1 MTAPGRARARA
12 TLPARPA
19 SRIVAPLIK
28 RFPKM
33 LVIVLLAVVGVLAIV
48 LGVVAASRRG
58 DPPAVSTADPAPVSE
73 SAPAAP
79 AAGATA
85 APDGAATAM
94 PASTAEP
101 RAVMAEP
108 PPMRPLLRRM
118 YAAVMDTPSLA
129 DADTAIDPAQA
140 TVLASAVSALDHVD
154 MRPQLLPR
162 RPHLLPQLM
171 RAVNDPDASGR
182 GIAAIIAQDPAL
194 AANLLR
200 IANSALYRPQGGPL
214 ESLERAVVHIG
225 TEGVRQIV
233 AAAVMQ
239 PVLSLEG
246 GLYARL
252 PAAVWDYALRTATA
266 AAAYVR
272 ERGGDTLSAQLAG
285 LLQGLGAVV
294 ILRVL
299 RDAYAEQPSVPYSLE
314 VAAHLVDRHTAAV
327 AKTIATAWE
336 LPAQLGTALDEQRP
350 EHDSTLLATSLG
362 RALRYGRLAAALA
375 MLARHGAETETHAL
389 SVLATLEPDE
399 AANAALW
406 QRLVA
411 ASVE

>member
-1 MTAPGRARARA
+1 MQ
-12 TLPARPA
+12 
-19 SRIVAPLIK
+19 
-28 RFPKM
+28 
-33 LVIVLLAVVGVLAIV
+33 
-48 LGVVAASRRG
+48 
-58 DPPAVSTADPAPVSE
+58 
-73 SAPAAP
+73 
-79 AAGATA
+79 
-85 APDGAATAM
+85 
-94 PASTAEP
+94 
-101 RAVMAEP
+101 
-108 PPMRPLLRRM
+108 PLLRRM
-118 YAAVMDTPSLA
+118 YAAVMSTPALA
-129 DADTAIDPAQA
+129 DGHLPTDPAQA
-140 TVLASAVSALDHVD
+140 AVLAAVGAALDHVD
-154 MRPQLLPR
+154 LRPQLLPR
-162 RPHLLPQLM
+162 RPQLLPQLM

-252 PAAVWDYALRTATA
+252 PAAVWDYALRTAAA
-266 AAAYVR
+266 AAAYMR

-299 RDAYAEQPSVPYSLE
+299 RDAYAERPSLPYSLE
-314 VAAHLVDRHTAAV
+314 VAAALVERHTAAV
-327 AKTIATAWE
+327 AKTIATTWD
-336 LPAQLGTALDEQRP
+336 LPAALGTALDEQRP
-350 EHDSTLLATSLG
+350 EHDTTLLTTSLG
-362 RALRYGRLAAALA
+362 MALRYGRLAAALA
-375 MLARHGAETETHAL
+375 MLARHGAEQEEHAL
-389 SVLATLEPDE
+389 SVLSTLEPDH

>member
-1 MTAPGRARARA
+1 MTAPGRARTRA

-28 RFPKM
+28 RFLKM

-73 SAPAAP
+73 SAP
-79 AAGATA
+79 A

-314 VAAHLVDRHTAAV
+314 VAATLVDRHTAAV

-375 MLARHGAETETHAL
+375 MLARHGAETEAHAL

>member
-1 MTAPGRARARA
+1 M
-12 TLPARPA
+12 
-19 SRIVAPLIK
+19 
-28 RFPKM
+28 M
-33 LVIVLLAVVGVLAIV
+33 LVTVVLLAAGLIAVAMIVGALVWMHM
-48 LGVVAASRRG
+48 RQR
-58 DPPAVSTADPAPVSE
+58 AP
-73 SAPAAP
+73 APAAP
-79 AAGATA
+79 DAPTTRPANTTA
-85 APDGAATAM
+85 AAT
-94 PASTAEP
+94 PAVAPPSQTAP
-101 RAVMAEP
+101 VPQPTHGVAQPSPTDP

-118 YAAVMDTPSLA
+118 YAAVMANPSLA
-129 DADTAIDPAQA
+129 DASLPGDPAQLA
-140 TVLASAVSALDHVD
+140 VLEAVGNALAHVD
-154 MRPQLLPR
+154 LRPQLLPR

-225 TEGVRQIV
+225 TEGVRQLV

-239 PVLSLEG
+239 PVLSLDG
-246 GLYARL
+246 GLHARL
-252 PAAVWDYALRTATA
+252 PAAVWDYALRTAAA

-299 RDAYAEQPSVPYSLE
+299 RDTYAERPGLPYNLE
-314 VAAHLVDRHTAAV
+314 IAAALVERHTAAV
-327 AKTIATAWE
+327 AKTIATTWD
-336 LPAQLGTALDEQRP
+336 LPAALGTALDEQRP
-350 EHDSTLLATSLG
+350 EHDPTLLASPLG

-375 MLARHGAETETHAL
+375 MLARHGAEHEDHAL
-389 SVLATLEPDE
+389 DVLATLEPDRD
-399 AANAALW
+399 ANAALW

>member
-272 ERGGDTLSAQLAG
+272 ERGGDTLTAQLAG

-336 LPAQLGTALDEQRP
+336 LPAQLGTALGEQRP

>member
-1 MTAPGRARARA
+1 
-12 TLPARPA
+12 
-19 SRIVAPLIK
+19 
-28 RFPKM
+28 M
-33 LVIVLLAVVGVLAIV
+33 LLLAAGLLAG
-48 LGVVAASRRG
+48 LGLAGVVAWLLLRQRARTTAASAASATVTHAAAA
-58 DPPAVSTADPAPVSE
+58 PHVPQPAAEQVPAPPQ
-73 SAPAAP
+73 AQAHAA
-79 AAGATA
+79 AAAQPLPSG
-85 APDGAATAM
+85 
-94 PASTAEP
+94 
-101 RAVMAEP
+101 P
-108 PPMRPLLRRM
+108 PPMQPLLRRM
-118 YAAVMDTPSLA
+118 YAAVMSTPALA
-129 DADTAIDPAQA
+129 DGHLPTDPAQA
-140 TVLASAVSALDHVD
+140 AVLAAVGAALDHVD
-154 MRPQLLPR
+154 LRPQLLPR
-162 RPHLLPQLM
+162 RPQLLPQLM

-252 PAAVWDYALRTATA
+252 PAAVWDYALRTAA
-266 AAAYVR
+266 AAAAHMR

-299 RDAYAEQPSVPYSLE
+299 RDAYAERPNLPYSLE
-314 VAAHLVDRHTAAV
+314 VAAALVERHTAAV
-327 AKTIATAWE
+327 AKTIATTWD
-336 LPAQLGTALDEQRP
+336 LPAALGTALDEQRP
-350 EHDSTLLATSLG
+350 EHDTTLLTSSLG
-362 RALRYGRLAAALA
+362 MALRYGRLAAALA
-375 MLARHGAETETHAL
+375 MLARHGAEQEEHAL
-389 SVLATLEPDE
+389 GVLSTLEPDH

>member
-1 MTAPGRARARA
+1 MIVGAIVWWMRMRQPEPTAPAVGGSA
-12 TLPARPA
+12 
-19 SRIVAPLIK
+19 APD
-28 RFPKM
+28 
-33 LVIVLLAVVGVLAIV
+33 A
-48 LGVVAASRRG
+48 
-58 DPPAVSTADPAPVSE
+58 PAPIAMDE
-73 SAPAAP
+73 QAPPPAPAAAQP
-79 AAGATA
+79 LQ
-85 APDGAATAM
+85 P
-94 PASTAEP
+94 
-101 RAVMAEP
+101 EP

-118 YAAVMDTPSLA
+118 YAAVMANPSLA
-129 DADTAIDPAQA
+129 DGSLPSDPAQVAVLEVA
-140 TVLASAVSALDHVD
+140 TAALDHVD
-154 MRPQLLPR
+154 LRPQLLPR

-194 AANLLR
+194 SANLLR
-200 IANSALYRPQGGPL
+200 IANSALYRPQGAPL

-239 PVLSLEG
+239 PVLSLDG
-246 GLYARL
+246 GLHSRL

-266 AAAYVR
+266 AAAYMR

-299 RDAYAEQPSVPYSLE
+299 RDAYAERPGLPYSLE
-314 VAAHLVDRHTAAV
+314 VAAALVERHTAAV
-327 AKTIATAWE
+327 AKTIATTWE
-336 LPAQLGTALDEQRP
+336 LPAVLGTALDEQRP
-350 EHDSTLLATSLG
+350 EHDSSLLATSLG

-375 MLARHGAETETHAL
+375 MLARHGAEQQDHAL
-389 SVLATLEPDE
+389 SVLATLEPDD
-399 AANAALW
+399 AVNAALW

>member
-1 MTAPGRARARA
+1 
-12 TLPARPA
+12 
-19 SRIVAPLIK
+19 
-28 RFPKM
+28 M

-73 SAPAAP
+73 SAP
-79 AAGATA
+79 A

-266 AAAYVR
+266 TAAYVR

-314 VAAHLVDRHTAAV
+314 VAATLVDRHTAAV

>member
-1 MTAPGRARARA
+1 
-12 TLPARPA
+12 
-19 SRIVAPLIK
+19 
-28 RFPKM
+28 M

-58 DPPAVSTADPAPVSE
+58 DPPAVSTADPAPLSE

-85 APDGAATAM
+85 APDGTATAM
-94 PASTAEP
+94 PASTPEP

-129 DADTAIDPAQA
+129 DADVAIDSAQA

-182 GIAAIIAQDPAL
+182 GIAAIIAQDPTL

-314 VAAHLVDRHTAAV
+314 VAATLVDRHTAAV

-350 EHDSTLLATSLG
+350 EHDGTLLATSLG

-375 MLARHGAETETHAL
+375 MLARHGAETEAHAL

>member
-1 MTAPGRARARA
+1 M
-12 TLPARPA
+12 
-19 SRIVAPLIK
+19 
-28 RFPKM
+28 M
-33 LVIVLLAVVGVLAIV
+33 LVTVVLLAAGLIAVAMIVGALVWMHM
-48 LGVVAASRRG
+48 RQR
-58 DPPAVSTADPAPVSE
+58 AP
-73 SAPAAP
+73 APAAP
-79 AAGATA
+79 DAPTTRPANTA
-85 APDGAATAM
+85 AAAT
-94 PASTAEP
+94 PAVAPPSQPPHVPQPTHGVAHSSP
-101 RAVMAEP
+101 TDP

-118 YAAVMDTPSLA
+118 YAAVMANPSLA
-129 DADTAIDPAQA
+129 DASLPGDPAQLA
-140 TVLASAVSALDHVD
+140 VLEAVGHALAHVD
-154 MRPQLLPR
+154 LRPQLLPR

-225 TEGVRQIV
+225 TEGVRQLV

-239 PVLSLEG
+239 PVLSLDG
-246 GLYARL
+246 GLHARL
-252 PAAVWDYALRTATA
+252 PAAVWDYALRTAAA

-299 RDAYAEQPSVPYSLE
+299 RDTYAERPGLPYSLE
-314 VAAHLVDRHTAAV
+314 IAAALFERHTAAV
-327 AKTIATAWE
+327 AKTIATTWD
-336 LPAQLGTALDEQRP
+336 LPAALGTALDEQRP
-350 EHDSTLLATSLG
+350 EHDPTLLASPLG

-375 MLARHGAETETHAL
+375 MLARHGAEQEEHAL
-389 SVLATLEPDE
+389 SVLSTLEPDQ

-411 ASVE
+411 SSVE

>member
-1 MTAPGRARARA
+1 MLLAAGLLAGLGLAGVIAWLLLRQRARTASA
-12 TLPARPA
+12 AAAPA
-19 SRIVAPLIK
+19 
-28 RFPKM
+28 
-33 LVIVLLAVVGVLAIV
+33 
-48 LGVVAASRRG
+48 AADTG
-58 DPPAVSTADPAPVSE
+58 LQD
-73 SAPAAP
+73 APAAP
-79 AAGATA
+79 APGHTQAQAQR
-85 APDGAATAM
+85 AAT
-94 PASTAEP
+94 PHP
-101 RAVMAEP
+101 LLCGP
-108 PPMRPLLRRM
+108 PPMQPLLRRM
-118 YAAVMDTPSLA
+118 YAAVMSNPSLA
-129 DADTAIDPAQA
+129 EGRLPTDPAQA
-140 TVLASAVSALDHVD
+140 AVLDAVGAALAHVD
-154 MRPQLLPR
+154 LRPQLLPR
-162 RPHLLPQLM
+162 RPQLLPQLM

-252 PAAVWDYALRTATA
+252 PAAVWDYALRTAAA
-266 AAAYVR
+266 AAAYMR
-272 ERGGDTLSAQLAG
+272 ERAGDTLAAQLAG

-299 RDAYAEQPSVPYSLE
+299 RDAYAERPSVPYSLE
-314 VAAHLVDRHTAAV
+314 VAAVLVERHTAAV
-327 AKTIATAWE
+327 AKTIATTWE
-336 LPAQLGTALDEQRP
+336 LPAALGTALDEQRP
-350 EHDSTLLATSLG
+350 GHDTTLLTSSLG
-362 RALRYGRLAAALA
+362 MALRYGRLAAALA
-375 MLARHGAETETHAL
+375 MLARHGAEQQEHAL
-389 SVLATLEPDE
+389 SVLSTLEPDHT
-399 AANAALW
+399 ANAALW

>member
-1 MTAPGRARARA
+1 M
-12 TLPARPA
+12 
-19 SRIVAPLIK
+19 
-28 RFPKM
+28 
-33 LVIVLLAVVGVLAIV
+33 IVLLLAAG
-48 LGVVAASRRG
+48 LLAGLGLAGVVAWLLLRQRARTTAAS
-58 DPPAVSTADPAPVSE
+58 AASATVTHAAAAPHVPQ
-73 SAPAAP
+73 PAAEQMRAP
-79 AAGATA
+79 PQAQAHAAA
-85 APDGAATAM
+85 AAQPLPSG
-94 PASTAEP
+94 
-101 RAVMAEP
+101 P
-108 PPMRPLLRRM
+108 PPMQPLLRRM
-118 YAAVMDTPSLA
+118 YAAVMSTPALA
-129 DADTAIDPAQA
+129 DGHLPTDPAQA
-140 TVLASAVSALDHVD
+140 AVLAAVGAALDHVD
-154 MRPQLLPR
+154 LRPQLLPR
-162 RPHLLPQLM
+162 RPQLLPQLM

-252 PAAVWDYALRTATA
+252 PAAVWDYALRTAAA
-266 AAAYVR
+266 AAAYMR

-299 RDAYAEQPSVPYSLE
+299 RDAYAERPSLPYSLE
-314 VAAHLVDRHTAAV
+314 VAATLVERHTAAV
-327 AKTIATAWE
+327 AKTIATTWD
-336 LPAQLGTALDEQRP
+336 LPAALGTALDEQRP
-350 EHDSTLLATSLG
+350 EHDTTLLTSSLG
-362 RALRYGRLAAALA
+362 MALRYGRLAAALA
-375 MLARHGAETETHAL
+375 MLARHGAEQEEHAL
-389 SVLATLEPDE
+389 GVLSTLEPDH

>member
-1 MTAPGRARARA
+1 
-12 TLPARPA
+12 
-19 SRIVAPLIK
+19 
-28 RFPKM
+28 
-33 LVIVLLAVVGVLAIV
+33 
-48 LGVVAASRRG
+48 
-58 DPPAVSTADPAPVSE
+58 
-73 SAPAAP
+73 
-79 AAGATA
+79 
-85 APDGAATAM
+85 
-94 PASTAEP
+94 
-101 RAVMAEP
+101 
-108 PPMRPLLRRM
+108 MRPLLRRM

-129 DADTAIDPAQA
+129 DADAAIDPAQA
-140 TVLASAVSALDHVD
+140 AVLATAVSALDHVD

-266 AAAYVR
+266 TAAYVR

-314 VAAHLVDRHTAAV
+314 VAATLVDRHTAAV

>member
-1 MTAPGRARARA
+1 
-12 TLPARPA
+12 
-19 SRIVAPLIK
+19 
-28 RFPKM
+28 M
-33 LVIVLLAVVGVLAIV
+33 LVIVLLAVVGVLVIV

-58 DPPAVSTADPAPVSE
+58 DPPAVATTDPAPLPE
-73 SAPAAP
+73 SAPA

-85 APDGAATAM
+85 APDDAATAM
-94 PASTAEP
+94 PASAPEP

-129 DADTAIDPAQA
+129 EADAAIDPAQA
-140 TVLASAVSALDHVD
+140 AVLATAVSALDHVD

-314 VAAHLVDRHTAAV
+314 VAATLVDRHTAAV

-375 MLARHGAETETHAL
+375 MLARHGAETEAHAL

>member
-1 MTAPGRARARA
+1 M
-12 TLPARPA
+12 
-19 SRIVAPLIK
+19 
-28 RFPKM
+28 M
-33 LVIVLLAVVGVLAIV
+33 LAIV
-48 LGVVAASRRG
+48 LLLVAGLVAVAMIVGAIVWWMRLRRRASEPVAPAVGGSAAS
-58 DPPAVSTADPAPVSE
+58 DAPDAPSAVAPAPIAME
-73 SAPAAP
+73 EQAPPPAPAAAQP
-79 AAGATA
+79 LQ
-85 APDGAATAM
+85 
-94 PASTAEP
+94 
-101 RAVMAEP
+101 AEP

-118 YAAVMDTPSLA
+118 YAAVMADPALA
-129 DADTAIDPAQA
+129 DGRLPSDPAQA
-140 TVLASAVSALDHVD
+140 AVLDAATAALDHVD
-154 MRPQLLPR
+154 LRPQLLPR

-200 IANSALYRPQGGPL
+200 IANSALYRPQGAPL

-239 PVLSLEG
+239 PVLSLDG
-246 GLYARL
+246 GLHARL

-266 AAAYVR
+266 AAAYMR
-272 ERGGDTLSAQLAG
+272 ERGGDSLSAQLAG

-299 RDAYAEQPSVPYSLE
+299 RDAYAERPGLPYSLE
-314 VAAHLVDRHTAAV
+314 VAAALVEGHTAAV

-336 LPAQLGTALDEQRP
+336 LPAVLGTALDEQRP

-375 MLARHGAETETHAL
+375 MLARHGAEHEDHAL
-389 SVLATLEPDE
+389 TVLATLEPDSE
-399 AANAALW
+399 ANAALW

>member
-1 MTAPGRARARA
+1 M
-12 TLPARPA
+12 
-19 SRIVAPLIK
+19 
-28 RFPKM
+28 
-33 LVIVLLAVVGVLAIV
+33 IVLLLAAG
-48 LGVVAASRRG
+48 LLAGLGLAGVVAWLLLRQRARTTAAS
-58 DPPAVSTADPAPVSE
+58 AASAASATVTHAAAAPHVPQ
-73 SAPAAP
+73 PAAEQVP
-79 AAGATA
+79 PPPQAQAHAAA
-85 APDGAATAM
+85 AAQPLPSG
-94 PASTAEP
+94 
-101 RAVMAEP
+101 P
-108 PPMRPLLRRM
+108 PPMQPLLRRM
-118 YAAVMDTPSLA
+118 YAAVMSTPALA
-129 DADTAIDPAQA
+129 DGYLPTDPAQA
-140 TVLASAVSALDHVD
+140 AVLAAVGAALDHVD
-154 MRPQLLPR
+154 LRPQLLPR
-162 RPHLLPQLM
+162 RPQLLPQLM

-252 PAAVWDYALRTATA
+252 PAAVWDYALRTAAA
-266 AAAYVR
+266 AAAYMR

-299 RDAYAEQPSVPYSLE
+299 RDAYAERPSLPYSLE
-314 VAAHLVDRHTAAV
+314 VAAALVERHTAAV
-327 AKTIATAWE
+327 AKTIATTWD
-336 LPAQLGTALDEQRP
+336 LPAALGTALDEQRP
-350 EHDSTLLATSLG
+350 EHDTTLLTSSLG
-362 RALRYGRLAAALA
+362 MALRYGRLAAALA
-375 MLARHGAETETHAL
+375 MLARHGAEQEEHAL
-389 SVLATLEPDE
+389 GVLSTLEPDH

>member
-1 MTAPGRARARA
+1 MQ
-12 TLPARPA
+12 
-19 SRIVAPLIK
+19 
-28 RFPKM
+28 
-33 LVIVLLAVVGVLAIV
+33 
-48 LGVVAASRRG
+48 
-58 DPPAVSTADPAPVSE
+58 
-73 SAPAAP
+73 
-79 AAGATA
+79 
-85 APDGAATAM
+85 
-94 PASTAEP
+94 
-101 RAVMAEP
+101 
-108 PPMRPLLRRM
+108 PLLRRM
-118 YAAVMDTPSLA
+118 YAAVMSTPALA
-129 DADTAIDPAQA
+129 DGHLPTDPAQA
-140 TVLASAVSALDHVD
+140 AVLAAVGAALDHVD
-154 MRPQLLPR
+154 LRPQLLPR
-162 RPHLLPQLM
+162 RPQLLPQLM

-252 PAAVWDYALRTATA
+252 PAAVWDYALRTAAA
-266 AAAYVR
+266 AAAYMR

-299 RDAYAEQPSVPYSLE
+299 RDTYAERPSLPYSLE
-314 VAAHLVDRHTAAV
+314 VAAALVERHTAAV
-327 AKTIATAWE
+327 AKTIATTWD
-336 LPAQLGTALDEQRP
+336 LPAALGTALDEQRP
-350 EHDSTLLATSLG
+350 EHDTTLLTSSLG
-362 RALRYGRLAAALA
+362 MALRYGRLAAALA
-375 MLARHGAETETHAL
+375 MLARHGAEQEEHAL
-389 SVLATLEPDE
+389 SVLSTLEPDH

>member
-1 MTAPGRARARA
+1 M
-12 TLPARPA
+12 
-19 SRIVAPLIK
+19 
-28 RFPKM
+28 
-33 LVIVLLAVVGVLAIV
+33 IVLLLAAG
-48 LGVVAASRRG
+48 LLAGLGLAGVVAWLLLRQRACTTAASATVTHAAAA
-58 DPPAVSTADPAPVSE
+58 PHMPQPAAEQVPAPPQ
-73 SAPAAP
+73 AQAHAA
-79 AAGATA
+79 AAAQPLPSG
-85 APDGAATAM
+85 
-94 PASTAEP
+94 
-101 RAVMAEP
+101 P
-108 PPMRPLLRRM
+108 PPMQPLLRRM
-118 YAAVMDTPSLA
+118 YAAVMSTPALA
-129 DADTAIDPAQA
+129 DGHLPTDPAQA
-140 TVLASAVSALDHVD
+140 AVLAAVGAALDHVD
-154 MRPQLLPR
+154 LRPQLLPR
-162 RPHLLPQLM
+162 RPQLLPQLM

-252 PAAVWDYALRTATA
+252 PAAVWDYALRTAAA
-266 AAAYVR
+266 AAAYMR
-272 ERGGDTLSAQLAG
+272 ERGGDTLSAQLSG
-285 LLQGLGAVV
+285 LLQGLGAAV

-299 RDAYAEQPSVPYSLE
+299 RDAYAERPSLPYSLE
-314 VAAHLVDRHTAAV
+314 VAAALVERHTAAV
-327 AKTIATAWE
+327 AKTIATTWN
-336 LPAQLGTALDEQRP
+336 LPAALGTALDEQRP
-350 EHDSTLLATSLG
+350 EHDTTLLTSSLG
-362 RALRYGRLAAALA
+362 MALRYGRLAAALA
-375 MLARHGAETETHAL
+375 MLARHGAEQEEHAL
-389 SVLATLEPDE
+389 GVLSSLEPDH

>member
-1 MTAPGRARARA
+1 M
-12 TLPARPA
+12 
-19 SRIVAPLIK
+19 
-28 RFPKM
+28 
-33 LVIVLLAVVGVLAIV
+33 IVLLLAAG
-48 LGVVAASRRG
+48 LLAGLGLAGVVAWLLLRQRARTTAASAASATVTHAAAA
-58 DPPAVSTADPAPVSE
+58 PHVPQPAAEQAPAPQQ
-73 SAPAAP
+73 AQAHAA
-79 AAGATA
+79 AAAQTLPSG
-85 APDGAATAM
+85 
-94 PASTAEP
+94 
-101 RAVMAEP
+101 P
-108 PPMRPLLRRM
+108 PPMQPLLRRM
-118 YAAVMDTPSLA
+118 YAAVMSTPALA
-129 DADTAIDPAQA
+129 DGHLPTDPAQA
-140 TVLASAVSALDHVD
+140 AVLAAVGAALDHVD
-154 MRPQLLPR
+154 LRPQLLPR
-162 RPHLLPQLM
+162 RPQLLPQLM

-252 PAAVWDYALRTATA
+252 PAAVWDYALRTAAA
-266 AAAYVR
+266 AAAYMR

-299 RDAYAEQPSVPYSLE
+299 RDAYAERPSLPYSLE
-314 VAAHLVDRHTAAV
+314 VAAALVERHTAAV
-327 AKTIATAWE
+327 AKTIATTWD
-336 LPAQLGTALDEQRP
+336 LPAALGTALDEQRP
-350 EHDSTLLATSLG
+350 EHDTTLLTSSLG
-362 RALRYGRLAAALA
+362 MALRYGRLAAALA
-375 MLARHGAETETHAL
+375 MLARHGAEQEEHAL
-389 SVLATLEPDE
+389 SVLSSLEPDH

>member
-1 MTAPGRARARA
+1 M
-12 TLPARPA
+12 
-19 SRIVAPLIK
+19 
-28 RFPKM
+28 M
-33 LVIVLLAVVGVLAIV
+33 LVTVVLLAAGLIAVAMIVGALVWMHM
-48 LGVVAASRRG
+48 RQR
-58 DPPAVSTADPAPVSE
+58 AP
-73 SAPAAP
+73 APAAADAPTTRP
-79 AAGATA
+79 ANTA
-85 APDGAATAM
+85 AAAT
-94 PASTAEP
+94 PAVASSHSQPAPLPQPTHGVAHSLP
-101 RAVMAEP
+101 TDP

-118 YAAVMDTPSLA
+118 YAAVMANPSLA
-129 DADTAIDPAQA
+129 DASLPGDPAQLA
-140 TVLASAVSALDHVD
+140 VLEAVGNALAHVD
-154 MRPQLLPR
+154 LRPQLLPR

-225 TEGVRQIV
+225 TEGVRQLV

-239 PVLSLEG
+239 PVLSLDG
-246 GLYARL
+246 GLHARL
-252 PAAVWDYALRTATA
+252 PAAVWDYALRTAAA

-299 RDAYAEQPSVPYSLE
+299 RDTYAERPGLPYSLE
-314 VAAHLVDRHTAAV
+314 IAAALVERHTAAV
-327 AKTIATAWE
+327 AKTIATTWD
-336 LPAQLGTALDEQRP
+336 LPAALGTALDEQRP
-350 EHDSTLLATSLG
+350 EHDTTLLASPLG

-375 MLARHGAETETHAL
+375 MLARHGAEQEEHAL
-389 SVLATLEPDE
+389 SVLSTLEPDQ

-411 ASVE
+411 SSVE

>member
-1 MTAPGRARARA
+1 
-12 TLPARPA
+12 
-19 SRIVAPLIK
+19 
-28 RFPKM
+28 M

-58 DPPAVSTADPAPVSE
+58 DPPAVSTTDPAPLPE

-79 AAGATA
+79 AAGATV

-94 PASTAEP
+94 PASAPEP

-129 DADTAIDPAQA
+129 DADAAIDPAQA
-140 TVLASAVSALDHVD
+140 AVLATAVSALDHVD

-182 GIAAIIAQDPAL
+182 GIAAIIAQDPTL

-314 VAAHLVDRHTAAV
+314 VAATLVDRHTAAV

-375 MLARHGAETETHAL
+375 MLARHGAETEAHAL

>member
-1 MTAPGRARARA
+1 M
-12 TLPARPA
+12 
-19 SRIVAPLIK
+19 
-28 RFPKM
+28 
-33 LVIVLLAVVGVLAIV
+33 IVLLLAAG
-48 LGVVAASRRG
+48 LLAGLGLAGVVAWLLLRQRAHTTAASAAAASAASATVTHAAAA
-58 DPPAVSTADPAPVSE
+58 PHVPQPAAEQVPAPLQ
-73 SAPAAP
+73 AQAHAA
-79 AAGATA
+79 AAAQPLPSG
-85 APDGAATAM
+85 
-94 PASTAEP
+94 
-101 RAVMAEP
+101 P
-108 PPMRPLLRRM
+108 PPMQPLLRRM
-118 YAAVMDTPSLA
+118 YAAVMSTPALA
-129 DADTAIDPAQA
+129 DGHLPTDPAQA
-140 TVLASAVSALDHVD
+140 AVLAAVGAALDHVD
-154 MRPQLLPR
+154 LRPQLLPR
-162 RPHLLPQLM
+162 RPQLLPQLM

-252 PAAVWDYALRTATA
+252 PAAVWDYALRTAAA
-266 AAAYVR
+266 AAAYMR

-299 RDAYAEQPSVPYSLE
+299 RDAYAERPSLPYSLE
-314 VAAHLVDRHTAAV
+314 VAAALVERHTAAV
-327 AKTIATAWE
+327 AKTIATTWD
-336 LPAQLGTALDEQRP
+336 LPAALGTALDEQRP
-350 EHDSTLLATSLG
+350 EHDTTLLTSSLG
-362 RALRYGRLAAALA
+362 MALRYGRLAAALA
-375 MLARHGAETETHAL
+375 MLARHGAEQEEHAL
-389 SVLATLEPDE
+389 GVLSTLEPDH

>member
-1 MTAPGRARARA
+1 
-12 TLPARPA
+12 
-19 SRIVAPLIK
+19 
-28 RFPKM
+28 
-33 LVIVLLAVVGVLAIV
+33 
-48 LGVVAASRRG
+48 
-58 DPPAVSTADPAPVSE
+58 
-73 SAPAAP
+73 
-79 AAGATA
+79 
-85 APDGAATAM
+85 
-94 PASTAEP
+94 
-101 RAVMAEP
+101 
-108 PPMRPLLRRM
+108 MRPLLRRM
-118 YAAVMDTPSLA
+118 YAAVMSTPSLA
-129 DADTAIDPAQA
+129 DGSLPVDPAQA
-140 TVLASAVSALDHVD
+140 DVLAAVASALEHVD
-154 MRPQLLPR
+154 LRPQLLPR
-162 RPHLLPQLM
+162 RPQLLPQLM

-239 PVLSLEG
+239 PVLSLDG
-246 GLYARL
+246 GLYSRL

-266 AAAYVR
+266 AAAYMR

-299 RDAYAEQPSVPYSLE
+299 RDTYAERPSLPYSLE
-314 VAAHLVDRHTAAV
+314 VAAALVERHTATV

-336 LPAQLGTALDEQRP
+336 LPASLSTALDEQRP
-350 EHDSTLLATSLG
+350 EHDTTLLTTSLG
-362 RALRYGRLAAALA
+362 MALRYGRLAAALA
-375 MLARHGAETETHAL
+375 MLARHGAEHQDHAL
-389 SVLATLEPDE
+389 SVLATLEPDNE
-399 AANAALW
+399 ANAALW

-411 ASVE
+411 SSVE

>member
-1 MTAPGRARARA
+1 M
-12 TLPARPA
+12 
-19 SRIVAPLIK
+19 
-28 RFPKM
+28 
-33 LVIVLLAVVGVLAIV
+33 IVLLLAAG
-48 LGVVAASRRG
+48 LLAGLGLAGVVAWLLLRQRARTTAASAASATVTHAAAA
-58 DPPAVSTADPAPVSE
+58 PHVPQPAAEQVPAPPQ
-73 SAPAAP
+73 AQAHAA
-79 AAGATA
+79 AAAQPLPSG
-85 APDGAATAM
+85 
-94 PASTAEP
+94 
-101 RAVMAEP
+101 P
-108 PPMRPLLRRM
+108 PPMQPLLRRM
-118 YAAVMDTPSLA
+118 YAAVMSTPALA
-129 DADTAIDPAQA
+129 DGHLPTDPAQA
-140 TVLASAVSALDHVD
+140 AVLAAVGAALDHVD
-154 MRPQLLPR
+154 LRPQLLPR
-162 RPHLLPQLM
+162 RPQLLPQLM

-252 PAAVWDYALRTATA
+252 PAAVWDYALRTAAA
-266 AAAYVR
+266 AAAYMR

-299 RDAYAEQPSVPYSLE
+299 RDTYAERPSLPYSLE
-314 VAAHLVDRHTAAV
+314 VAAALVERHTAAV
-327 AKTIATAWE
+327 AKTIATTWD
-336 LPAQLGTALDEQRP
+336 LPAALGTALDEQRP
-350 EHDSTLLATSLG
+350 EHDTTLLTSSLG
-362 RALRYGRLAAALA
+362 MALRYGRLAAALA
-375 MLARHGAETETHAL
+375 MLARNGAEQEEHAL
-389 SVLATLEPDE
+389 SVLSTLEPDH

>member
-1 MTAPGRARARA
+1 M
-12 TLPARPA
+12 
-19 SRIVAPLIK
+19 
-28 RFPKM
+28 M
-33 LVIVLLAVVGVLAIV
+33 LVTVVLLAAGLIAVAMIVGALVWMHMRQRAPTPGASDV
-48 LGVVAASRRG
+48 PTTRPARAAAAATPVAAS
-58 DPPAVSTADPAPVSE
+58 SHSHTAPAPQPTHGV
-73 SAPAAP
+73 APP
-79 AAGATA
+79 SPT
-85 APDGAATAM
+85 D
-94 PASTAEP
+94 
-101 RAVMAEP
+101 P
-108 PPMRPLLRRM
+108 PPMQPLLRRM
-118 YAAVMDTPSLA
+118 YAAVMANPSLA
-129 DADTAIDPAQA
+129 NASLPGDPAQLA
-140 TVLASAVSALDHVD
+140 VLEAVGNALAHVD
-154 MRPQLLPR
+154 LRPQLLPR

-239 PVLSLEG
+239 PVLSLDG
-246 GLYARL
+246 GLHARL
-252 PAAVWDYALRTATA
+252 PAAVWDYALRTAAA
-266 AAAYVR
+266 AAAYMR

-299 RDAYAEQPSVPYSLE
+299 RDTYAERPGLPYSLE
-314 VAAHLVDRHTAAV
+314 IAAALVERHTAAV
-327 AKTIATAWE
+327 AKTIATTWD
-336 LPAQLGTALDEQRP
+336 LPATLGTALDEQRP
-350 EHDSTLLATSLG
+350 EHDTTLLASPLG
-362 RALRYGRLAAALA
+362 RALRYGRLAAVLA
-375 MLARHGAETETHAL
+375 MLARHGAEQEEHAL
-389 SVLATLEPDE
+389 SVLSTLEPDQ

-411 ASVE
+411 SSVE

>member
-1 MTAPGRARARA
+1 MMLVTVVLLAAGLIAVAMIVGALVWMHMRQRAPTPGASDVSA
-12 TLPARPA
+12 TRPA
-19 SRIVAPLIK
+19 SAAAAATPVVAP
-28 RFPKM
+28 
-33 LVIVLLAVVGVLAIV
+33 
-48 LGVVAASRRG
+48 SH
-58 DPPAVSTADPAPVSE
+58 SHTAPAPQPTHGVAQPS
-73 SAPAAP
+73 P
-79 AAGATA
+79 T
-85 APDGAATAM
+85 D
-94 PASTAEP
+94 
-101 RAVMAEP
+101 P
-108 PPMRPLLRRM
+108 PPMQPLLRRM
-118 YAAVMDTPSLA
+118 YAAVMANPSLA
-129 DADTAIDPAQA
+129 NASLPGDPAQLA
-140 TVLASAVSALDHVD
+140 VLEAVGNALAHVD
-154 MRPQLLPR
+154 LRPQLLPR

-239 PVLSLEG
+239 PVLSLDG
-246 GLYARL
+246 GLHARL
-252 PAAVWDYALRTATA
+252 PAAVWDYALRTAA
-266 AAAYVR
+266 AAAYMR

-299 RDAYAEQPSVPYSLE
+299 RDTYAERPGLPYSLE
-314 VAAHLVDRHTAAV
+314 IAAALVERHTAAV
-327 AKTIATAWE
+327 AKTIATTWD
-336 LPAQLGTALDEQRP
+336 LPAALGTALDEQRP
-350 EHDSTLLATSLG
+350 EHDTTLLASPLG
-362 RALRYGRLAAALA
+362 RALRYGRLAAVLA
-375 MLARHGAETETHAL
+375 MLARHGAEQEEHAL
-389 SVLATLEPDE
+389 SVLSTLEPDQ

-411 ASVE
+411 SSVE

>member
-1 MTAPGRARARA
+1 M
-12 TLPARPA
+12 
-19 SRIVAPLIK
+19 
-28 RFPKM
+28 
-33 LVIVLLAVVGVLAIV
+33 IVLLLAAG
-48 LGVVAASRRG
+48 LLAGLGLAGVVAWLLLRQRARTTAAAAASATVTHAAAA
-58 DPPAVSTADPAPVSE
+58 PHVPQPAAEQVPAPPQ
-73 SAPAAP
+73 AKAHAA
-79 AAGATA
+79 AAAQPLPSG
-85 APDGAATAM
+85 
-94 PASTAEP
+94 
-101 RAVMAEP
+101 P
-108 PPMRPLLRRM
+108 PPMQPLLRRM
-118 YAAVMDTPSLA
+118 YAAVMSTPALA
-129 DADTAIDPAQA
+129 DGHLPTDPAQA
-140 TVLASAVSALDHVD
+140 AVLAAVGAALDHVD
-154 MRPQLLPR
+154 LRPQLLPR
-162 RPHLLPQLM
+162 RPQLLPQLM

-252 PAAVWDYALRTATA
+252 PAAVWDYALRTAAA
-266 AAAYVR
+266 AAAYMR

-299 RDAYAEQPSVPYSLE
+299 RDTYAERPSLPYSLE
-314 VAAHLVDRHTAAV
+314 VAAALVERHTAAV
-327 AKTIATAWE
+327 AKTIATTWD
-336 LPAQLGTALDEQRP
+336 LPAALGTALDEQRP
-350 EHDSTLLATSLG
+350 EHDTTLLTSSLG
-362 RALRYGRLAAALA
+362 MALRYGRLAAALA
-375 MLARHGAETETHAL
+375 MLARHGAEQEEHAL
-389 SVLATLEPDE
+389 SVLSSLEPDH

>member
-1 MTAPGRARARA
+1 MTAPGRARTRA

-28 RFPKM
+28 RFLKM

-58 DPPAVSTADPAPVSE
+58 DPPAVSTADPAPVSG

-94 PASTAEP
+94 PADALEP
-101 RAVMAEP
+101 RTVMAEP

-129 DADTAIDPAQA
+129 EADAAIDPAQA

-252 PAAVWDYALRTATA
+252 PAAVWDYALCTATA
-266 AAAYVR
+266 AAAYVL

-285 LLQGLGAVV
+285 LLQGLGAVG

-314 VAAHLVDRHTAAV
+314 VAATLVDRHTAAV

-375 MLARHGAETETHAL
+375 MLTRHGAETEAHAL

>member
-1 MTAPGRARARA
+1 MTP
-12 TLPARPA
+12 
-19 SRIVAPLIK
+19 
-28 RFPKM
+28 
-33 LVIVLLAVVGVLAIV
+33 VIVLLLAAGLLAGLGLAGVIAWL
-48 LGVVAASRRG
+48 LLRRRAQTAG
-58 DPPAVSTADPAPVSE
+58 TPATSAVS
-73 SAPAAP
+73 
-79 AAGATA
+79 AAGAHATPAARAPGQAAVQVQAHQQAQALTA
-85 APDGAATAM
+85 AAPQPLPPG
-94 PASTAEP
+94 PP
-101 RAVMAEP
+101 GP
-108 PPMRPLLRRM
+108 PPMQPLLRRM
-118 YAAVMDTPSLA
+118 YAAVMSTPSLA
-129 DADTAIDPAQA
+129 EGHLPTDPAQA
-140 TVLASAVSALDHVD
+140 AVLAAVGNALDHVD
-154 MRPQLLPR
+154 LRPQLLPR
-162 RPHLLPQLM
+162 RPQLLPQLM

-252 PAAVWDYALRTATA
+252 PAAVWDYALRTAAA
-266 AAAYVR
+266 AAAYMR
-272 ERGGDTLSAQLAG
+272 ERGGDSLSAQLAG

-299 RDAYAEQPSVPYSLE
+299 RDAYAERPTLPYSLE
-314 VAAHLVDRHTAAV
+314 VAAALVERHTAAV
-327 AKTIATAWE
+327 AKTIVTAWD
-336 LPAQLGTALDEQRP
+336 LPATLSTALDEQRP
-350 EHDSTLLATSLG
+350 EHDATVLTTSLG
-362 RALRYGRLAAALA
+362 MALRYGRLAAALA
-375 MLARHGAETETHAL
+375 MLARHGAEQEEHAL
-389 SVLATLEPDE
+389 SVLSTLEPDH

-411 ASVE
+411 SSVE

>member
-1 MTAPGRARARA
+1 M
-12 TLPARPA
+12 
-19 SRIVAPLIK
+19 
-28 RFPKM
+28 
-33 LVIVLLAVVGVLAIV
+33 IVLLLAAG
-48 LGVVAASRRG
+48 LLAGLGLAGVVAWLLLRQRAHTTAASAASATVTHAAAA
-58 DPPAVSTADPAPVSE
+58 PHVPQPAAEQVPAPLQ
-73 SAPAAP
+73 AQAHAA
-79 AAGATA
+79 AAAQPLPSG
-85 APDGAATAM
+85 
-94 PASTAEP
+94 
-101 RAVMAEP
+101 P
-108 PPMRPLLRRM
+108 PPMQPLLRRM
-118 YAAVMDTPSLA
+118 YAAVMSTPALA
-129 DADTAIDPAQA
+129 DGHLPTDPAQA
-140 TVLASAVSALDHVD
+140 AVLAAVGAALDHVD
-154 MRPQLLPR
+154 LRPQLLPR
-162 RPHLLPQLM
+162 RPQLLPQLM

-252 PAAVWDYALRTATA
+252 PAAVWDYALRTAAA
-266 AAAYVR
+266 AAAYMR

-299 RDAYAEQPSVPYSLE
+299 RDAYAERPSLPYSLE
-314 VAAHLVDRHTAAV
+314 VAAALVERHTAAV
-327 AKTIATAWE
+327 AKTIATTWD
-336 LPAQLGTALDEQRP
+336 LPAALGTALDEQRP
-350 EHDSTLLATSLG
+350 EHDTTLLTSSLG
-362 RALRYGRLAAALA
+362 MALRYGRLAAALA
-375 MLARHGAETETHAL
+375 MLARHGAEQEEHAL
-389 SVLATLEPDE
+389 SVLSSLEPDH

>member
-1 MTAPGRARARA
+1 M
-12 TLPARPA
+12 
-19 SRIVAPLIK
+19 
-28 RFPKM
+28 F
-33 LVIVLLAVVGVLAIV
+33 VIVLLLAAG
-48 LGVVAASRRG
+48 LLAGLGLAGVVAWLLLRQRARTTAAAAASATVTHAAAA
-58 DPPAVSTADPAPVSE
+58 PHVPQHAAEQMPAPPQ
-73 SAPAAP
+73 AQAHAA
-79 AAGATA
+79 AAAQPLPSG
-85 APDGAATAM
+85 
-94 PASTAEP
+94 
-101 RAVMAEP
+101 P
-108 PPMRPLLRRM
+108 PPMQPLLRRM
-118 YAAVMDTPSLA
+118 YAAVMSTPALA
-129 DADTAIDPAQA
+129 DGHLPTDPAQA
-140 TVLASAVSALDHVD
+140 AVLAAVGAALDHVD
-154 MRPQLLPR
+154 LRPQLLPR
-162 RPHLLPQLM
+162 RPQLLPQLM

-252 PAAVWDYALRTATA
+252 PAAVWDYALRTAAA
-266 AAAYVR
+266 AAAYMR

-299 RDAYAEQPSVPYSLE
+299 RDAYAERPSLPYSLE
-314 VAAHLVDRHTAAV
+314 VAAALVERHTAAV
-327 AKTIATAWE
+327 AKTIATTWD
-336 LPAQLGTALDEQRP
+336 LPAALGTALDEQRP
-350 EHDSTLLATSLG
+350 EHDTTLLTSSLG
-362 RALRYGRLAAALA
+362 MALRYGRLAAALA
-375 MLARHGAETETHAL
+375 MLARHGAEQEEHAL
-389 SVLATLEPDE
+389 GVLSTLEPDH

>member
-1 MTAPGRARARA
+1 M
-12 TLPARPA
+12 
-19 SRIVAPLIK
+19 
-28 RFPKM
+28 
-33 LVIVLLAVVGVLAIV
+33 IVLLLAAGLLAGLGLAGVIAWLLLRQRARTAS
-48 LGVVAASRRG
+48 AA
-58 DPPAVSTADPAPVSE
+58 AAPV
-73 SAPAAP
+73 ATDTGLQDADAAVHTHTHGQ
-79 AAGATA
+79 AQAQR
-85 APDGAATAM
+85 AAT
-94 PASTAEP
+94 PHP
-101 RAVMAEP
+101 LLCGP
-108 PPMRPLLRRM
+108 PPMQPLLRRM
-118 YAAVMDTPSLA
+118 YAAVMSNPSLA
-129 DADTAIDPAQA
+129 EGRLPTDPAQA
-140 TVLASAVSALDHVD
+140 AVLDAVGAALAHVD
-154 MRPQLLPR
+154 LRPQLLPR
-162 RPHLLPQLM
+162 RPQLLPQLM

-252 PAAVWDYALRTATA
+252 PAAVWDYALRTAAA
-266 AAAYVR
+266 AAAYMR
-272 ERGGDTLSAQLAG
+272 ERAGDTLAAQLAG

-299 RDAYAEQPSVPYSLE
+299 RDAYAERPSVPYSLE
-314 VAAHLVDRHTAAV
+314 VAAVLVERHTAAV
-327 AKTIATAWE
+327 AKTIATTWE
-336 LPAQLGTALDEQRP
+336 LPAALGTALDEQRP
-350 EHDSTLLATSLG
+350 GHDTTLLTSSLG
-362 RALRYGRLAAALA
+362 MALRYGRLAAALA
-375 MLARHGAETETHAL
+375 MLARHGAEQQEHAL
-389 SVLATLEPDE
+389 SVLSTLEPDH

-411 ASVE
+411 SSVE

>member
-1 MTAPGRARARA
+1 MLAWLLLRHRAQTTAAAATTPAAPTAPM
-12 TLPARPA
+12 P
-19 SRIVAPLIK
+19 
-28 RFPKM
+28 
-33 LVIVLLAVVGVLAIV
+33 
-48 LGVVAASRRG
+48 
-58 DPPAVSTADPAPVSE
+58 
-73 SAPAAP
+73 APAAVPAPAPEHARAP
-79 AAGATA
+79 AAA
-85 APDGAATAM
+85 APRPLPSG
-94 PASTAEP
+94 
-101 RAVMAEP
+101 P
-108 PPMRPLLRRM
+108 PPMQPLLRRM
-118 YAAVMDTPSLA
+118 YAAVMSTPSLA
-129 DADTAIDPAQA
+129 EGRLPSDPAQA
-140 TVLASAVSALDHVD
+140 AVLDAVGAALAQVD
-154 MRPQLLPR
+154 LRPQLLPR
-162 RPHLLPQLM
+162 RPQLLPQLM

-252 PAAVWDYALRTATA
+252 PAAVWDYALRTAAA
-266 AAAYVR
+266 AAAYMR
-272 ERGGDTLSAQLAG
+272 ERGGDTLAAQLAG

-299 RDAYAEQPSVPYSLE
+299 RDAYAERPSLPYRLD
-314 VAAHLVDRHTAAV
+314 VAAVLVERHTAAV
-327 AKTIATAWE
+327 ARTIATTWE
-336 LPAQLGTALDEQRP
+336 LPAALGTALDEQRP
-350 EHDSTLLATSLG
+350 AHDTTLLTSSLG
-362 RALRYGRLAAALA
+362 MALRYGRLAAALA
-375 MLARHGAETETHAL
+375 MLARHGAEQQEHAL
-389 SVLATLEPDE
+389 DVLSTLEPDH

>member
-1 MTAPGRARARA
+1 M
-12 TLPARPA
+12 
-19 SRIVAPLIK
+19 
-28 RFPKM
+28 
-33 LVIVLLAVVGVLAIV
+33 IVLLLAAG
-48 LGVVAASRRG
+48 LLAGLGLAGVVAWLLLRQRAHTTAASAASATVTHAAAT
-58 DPPAVSTADPAPVSE
+58 PHVPQPAAEQVPAPPQ
-73 SAPAAP
+73 AQAHAA
-79 AAGATA
+79 AAAQPLPSG
-85 APDGAATAM
+85 
-94 PASTAEP
+94 
-101 RAVMAEP
+101 P
-108 PPMRPLLRRM
+108 PPMQPLLRRM
-118 YAAVMDTPSLA
+118 YAAVMSAPALA
-129 DADTAIDPAQA
+129 DGHLPTDPAQA
-140 TVLASAVSALDHVD
+140 AVLAAVGAALDHVD
-154 MRPQLLPR
+154 LRPQLLPR
-162 RPHLLPQLM
+162 RPQLLPQLM

-252 PAAVWDYALRTATA
+252 PAAVWDYALRTAAA
-266 AAAYVR
+266 AAAYMR

-299 RDAYAEQPSVPYSLE
+299 RDAYAERPSLPYSLE
-314 VAAHLVDRHTAAV
+314 VAAALVERHTAAV
-327 AKTIATAWE
+327 AKTIATTWD
-336 LPAQLGTALDEQRP
+336 LPAALGTALDEQRP
-350 EHDSTLLATSLG
+350 EHDTTLLTSSLG
-362 RALRYGRLAAALA
+362 MALRYGRLAAALA
-375 MLARHGAETETHAL
+375 MLARHGAEQEEHAL
-389 SVLATLEPDE
+389 SVLSSLEPDH

>member
-1 MTAPGRARARA
+1 
-12 TLPARPA
+12 
-19 SRIVAPLIK
+19 
-28 RFPKM
+28 M

-58 DPPAVSTADPAPVSE
+58 DPPAVSTADPAPLPE

-94 PASTAEP
+94 PASTPEP

-129 DADTAIDPAQA
+129 EAEADAAIDPAQA
-140 TVLASAVSALDHVD
+140 AVLASAVSALDHVD

-314 VAAHLVDRHTAAV
+314 VAATLVDRHTAAV

-375 MLARHGAETETHAL
+375 MLARHGAETEAHAL

>member
-1 MTAPGRARARA
+1 M
-12 TLPARPA
+12 
-19 SRIVAPLIK
+19 
-28 RFPKM
+28 
-33 LVIVLLAVVGVLAIV
+33 IVLLLAAG
-48 LGVVAASRRG
+48 LLAGLGLAGVVAWLLLRQRAHTTAASAASATVTHAAAA
-58 DPPAVSTADPAPVSE
+58 PHVPAAKQVPAPPQ
-73 SAPAAP
+73 AQAHAA
-79 AAGATA
+79 AAAQPLPSG
-85 APDGAATAM
+85 
-94 PASTAEP
+94 
-101 RAVMAEP
+101 P
-108 PPMRPLLRRM
+108 PPMQPLLRRM
-118 YAAVMDTPSLA
+118 YAAVMSTPALA
-129 DADTAIDPAQA
+129 DGHLPTDPAQA
-140 TVLASAVSALDHVD
+140 AVLAAVGAALDHVD
-154 MRPQLLPR
+154 LRPQLLPR
-162 RPHLLPQLM
+162 RPQLLPQLM

-252 PAAVWDYALRTATA
+252 PAAVWDYALWTA
-266 AAAYVR
+266 AAAAAYMR

-299 RDAYAEQPSVPYSLE
+299 RDAYAERPSLPYSLE
-314 VAAHLVDRHTAAV
+314 VAAALVERHTAAV
-327 AKTIATAWE
+327 AKTIATTWD
-336 LPAQLGTALDEQRP
+336 LPAALGTALDEQRP
-350 EHDSTLLATSLG
+350 EHDTTLLTSSLG
-362 RALRYGRLAAALA
+362 MALRYGRLAAALA
-375 MLARHGAETETHAL
+375 MLARHGAEQEEHAL
-389 SVLATLEPDE
+389 SVLSTLEPDH

>member
-1 MTAPGRARARA
+1 M
-12 TLPARPA
+12 
-19 SRIVAPLIK
+19 
-28 RFPKM
+28 
-33 LVIVLLAVVGVLAIV
+33 IVLLLAAG
-48 LGVVAASRRG
+48 LLAGLGLAGVVAWLLLRQRARTTAAAAASATVTHAAAA
-58 DPPAVSTADPAPVSE
+58 PHVPQPAAEQVPAPPQ
-73 SAPAAP
+73 AQAHAA
-79 AAGATA
+79 AAAQPLPSG
-85 APDGAATAM
+85 
-94 PASTAEP
+94 
-101 RAVMAEP
+101 P
-108 PPMRPLLRRM
+108 PPMQPLLRRM
-118 YAAVMDTPSLA
+118 YAAVMSTPALA
-129 DADTAIDPAQA
+129 EGHLPTDPAQA
-140 TVLASAVSALDHVD
+140 AVLAAVGAALDHVD
-154 MRPQLLPR
+154 LRPQLLPR
-162 RPHLLPQLM
+162 RPQLLPQLM

-252 PAAVWDYALRTATA
+252 PAAVWDYALRTAAA
-266 AAAYVR
+266 AAAYMR

-299 RDAYAEQPSVPYSLE
+299 RDTYAERPSLPYSLE
-314 VAAHLVDRHTAAV
+314 VAAALVERHTAAV
-327 AKTIATAWE
+327 AKTIATTWD
-336 LPAQLGTALDEQRP
+336 LPAALGTALDEQRP
-350 EHDSTLLATSLG
+350 EHDTTLLTSSLG
-362 RALRYGRLAAALA
+362 MALRYGRLAAALA
-375 MLARHGAETETHAL
+375 MLARHGAEQEEHAL
-389 SVLATLEPDE
+389 GVLSTLEPDH

>member
-1 MTAPGRARARA
+1 
-12 TLPARPA
+12 
-19 SRIVAPLIK
+19 
-28 RFPKM
+28 M
-33 LVIVLLAVVGVLAIV
+33 LVIVLLAVVGVLVIV

-58 DPPAVSTADPAPVSE
+58 DPPAVATTDPAPLPE
-73 SAPAAP
+73 SAPA

-85 APDGAATAM
+85 APDDAATAM
-94 PASTAEP
+94 PASAPEP

-129 DADTAIDPAQA
+129 EADAAIDPAQA
-140 TVLASAVSALDHVD
+140 AVLASAVSALDHVD

-314 VAAHLVDRHTAAV
+314 VAATLVDRHTAAV

-375 MLARHGAETETHAL
+375 MLARHGAETEAHAL

>member
-1 MTAPGRARARA
+1 MTP
-12 TLPARPA
+12 
-19 SRIVAPLIK
+19 
-28 RFPKM
+28 
-33 LVIVLLAVVGVLAIV
+33 VIVLLLAAGLLAGLVLA
-48 LGVVAASRRG
+48 GVIAWLLLRHRAQTISAA
-58 DPPAVSTADPAPVSE
+58 
-73 SAPAAP
+73 AAP
-79 AAGATA
+79 AAAIAPTPHA
-85 APDGAATAM
+85 APTVTPELAPVHEQAQAHTQAHTA
-94 PASTAEP
+94 PAPQPLPSG
-101 RAVMAEP
+101 P

-118 YAAVMDTPSLA
+118 YAAVMSTPSLA
-129 DADTAIDPAQA
+129 DGSLPVDPAQ
-140 TVLASAVSALDHVD
+140 TDVLAAVASALEHVD
-154 MRPQLLPR
+154 LRPQLLPR
-162 RPHLLPQLM
+162 RPQLLPQLM

-239 PVLSLEG
+239 PVLSLDG
-246 GLYARL
+246 GLYSRL

-266 AAAYVR
+266 AAAYMR

-299 RDAYAEQPSVPYSLE
+299 RDTYAERPALPYSLE
-314 VAAHLVDRHTAAV
+314 VAAALVERHTATV

-336 LPAQLGTALDEQRP
+336 LPASLSTALDEQRP
-350 EHDSTLLATSLG
+350 EHDTTLLATSLG
-362 RALRYGRLAAALA
+362 MALRYGRLAAALA
-375 MLARHGAETETHAL
+375 MLARHGAEHQDHAL
-389 SVLATLEPDE
+389 SVLSTLEPDNE
-399 AANAALW
+399 ANAALW

-411 ASVE
+411 SSVE

>member
-1 MTAPGRARARA
+1 M
-12 TLPARPA
+12 
-19 SRIVAPLIK
+19 
-28 RFPKM
+28 
-33 LVIVLLAVVGVLAIV
+33 IVLLLAAG
-48 LGVVAASRRG
+48 LLAGLGLAGVVAWLLLRQRARTTAASAASATVTHAAAA
-58 DPPAVSTADPAPVSE
+58 PHAPQPTAEQVPAPQQ
-73 SAPAAP
+73 AQAHAA
-79 AAGATA
+79 AAAQPLPSG
-85 APDGAATAM
+85 
-94 PASTAEP
+94 
-101 RAVMAEP
+101 P
-108 PPMRPLLRRM
+108 PPMQPLLRRM
-118 YAAVMDTPSLA
+118 YAAVMSTPALA
-129 DADTAIDPAQA
+129 EGHLPTDPAQA
-140 TVLASAVSALDHVD
+140 AVLAAVGAALDHVD
-154 MRPQLLPR
+154 LRPQLLPR
-162 RPHLLPQLM
+162 RPQLLPQLM

-252 PAAVWDYALRTATA
+252 PAAVWDYALRTAAA
-266 AAAYVR
+266 AAAYMR

-299 RDAYAEQPSVPYSLE
+299 RDAYAERPSLPYSLE
-314 VAAHLVDRHTAAV
+314 VAAALVERHTAAV
-327 AKTIATAWE
+327 AKTIATTWD
-336 LPAQLGTALDEQRP
+336 LPAALGTALDEQRP
-350 EHDSTLLATSLG
+350 EHDTTLLTSSLG
-362 RALRYGRLAAALA
+362 MALRYGRLAAALA
-375 MLARHGAETETHAL
+375 MLARHGAEQEERAL
-389 SVLATLEPDE
+389 SVLSSLEPDS

>member
-1 MTAPGRARARA
+1 MILA
-12 TLPARPA
+12 TVLLL
-19 SRIVAPLIK
+19 VAG
-28 RFPKM
+28 
-33 LVIVLLAVVGVLAIV
+33 LLAVAMIVGA
-48 LGVVAASRRG
+48 VVWMRMRQRAQDPATPASTG
-58 DPPAVSTADPAPVSE
+58 STAPIAP
-73 SAPAAP
+73 APAAEP
-79 AAGATA
+79 VAVQEQQVEPQPRSSQPVA
-85 APDGAATAM
+85 APVQDA
-94 PASTAEP
+94 
-101 RAVMAEP
+101 P

-118 YAAVMDTPSLA
+118 YAVMMDTPSLA
-129 DADTAIDPAQA
+129 DDSLPTDPAQLA
-140 TVLASAVSALDHVD
+140 VLEAVGGALAHVD
-154 MRPQLLPR
+154 LRPQLLPR

-194 AANLLR
+194 ATNLLR
-200 IANSALYRPQGGPL
+200 IANSALYRPQGAPL

-239 PVLSLEG
+239 PVLSLDG
-246 GLYARL
+246 GLYSRL

-266 AAAYVR
+266 AAAYMR
-272 ERGGDTLSAQLAG
+272 GRGGDTLSAQLAG

-299 RDAYAEQPSVPYSLE
+299 RDAYAERPGLPYSLE
-314 VAAHLVDRHTAAV
+314 VAAALVQRHTVAV
-327 AKTIATAWE
+327 AKTIATTWD
-336 LPAQLGTALDEQRP
+336 LPLVLGTALDEQRP
-350 EHDSTLLATSLG
+350 EHDATLLATTLG

-375 MLARHGAETETHAL
+375 MLARHGAEHEDHAL
-389 SVLATLEPDE
+389 GVLATLEPDD